1 MVERPV
7 PRQEVVESA
16 LSYVADHSVRVI
28 AAGRTDTGVHGIGQV
43 IHFDSA
49 QSRPLR
55 GWLRG
60 TNTRL
65 PTGVT
70 LSWVHPVDV
79 KFHARYSAIARSYRY
94 VLCNRTVPPT
104 YLNRLVTWDCRTFN
118 LTRMR
123 SAARTLLGRHD
134 FSAYRAA
141 SCQAHSPVRE
151 LRRLD
156 VQQLDGWI
164 WFDLL
169 ADAFLQR
176 MVRNIVGVLLAIGA
190 GEKEVDWAESVLQ
203 GRDRT
208 RGGIT
213 APAAGL
219 YLVNAIYPDTYT
231 GIRRMN
237 PCRFW

>member
-1 MVERPV
+1 
-7 PRQEVVESA
+7 
-16 LSYVADHSVRVI
+16 
-28 AAGRTDTGVHGIGQV
+28 
-43 IHFDSA
+43 
-49 QSRPLR
+49 
-55 GWLRG
+55 
-60 TNTRL
+60 
-65 PTGVT
+65 
-70 LSWVHPVDV
+70 
-79 KFHARYSAIARSYRY
+79 
-94 VLCNRTVPPT
+94 
-104 YLNRLVTWDCRTFN
+104 
-118 LTRMR
+118 MR

-203 GRDRT
+203 SRDRT